1 MIKKSLPVTVEKV
14 LKDGSGNWIIIS
26 IKYESRIINI
36 SNIYGPNE
44 DSPQFFEDLFNNING
59 HGLGSCIITGDF
71 NTTLNFT
78 LDNENYAAAQN
89 NQARATLNQLISD
102 FEYFDTYRELEGEKR
117 DYTWFKRGGA
127 QKGRLD
133 MFLASNSLKPNI
145 TASRI
150 VPTLKSDHHPILLN
164 IDFTKFIKGKGYWK
178 FDSALLNDTEYI
190 SRVKKSIKETCAK
203 YMVHDSYTNFFQD
216 CTDNEMLNFLETH
229 TPSSLQ
235 NLDFNINPNL
245 FLEMLLN
252 DIKNVTISYSVQKN
266 REINLEEKTLF
277 ENLKRAKND
286 VMENDSDT
294 SRHNLADIENKYDAF
309 MDKKAKDFIL
319 NRNTEMKIQGEK
331 PNSFFCSLEKNSA
344 SQKYIPKLDI
354 SEGRGEKNIYN

>member
-1 MIKKSLPVTVEKV
+1 ME
-14 LKDGSGNWIIIS
+14 
-26 IKYESRIINI
+26 
-36 SNIYGPNE
+36 
-44 DSPQFFEDLFNNING
+44 
-59 HGLGSCIITGDF
+59 
-71 NTTLNFT
+71 
-78 LDNENYAAAQN
+78 
-89 NQARATLNQLISD
+89 
-102 FEYFDTYRELEGEKR
+102 
-117 DYTWFKRGGA
+117 
-127 QKGRLD
+127 
-133 MFLASNSLKPNI
+133 
-145 TASRI
+145 
-150 VPTLKSDHHPILLN
+150 
-164 IDFTKFIKGKGYWK
+164 
-178 FDSALLNDTEYI
+178 
-190 SRVKKSIKETCAK
+190 
-203 YMVHDSYTNFFQD
+203 HDSYTNFYQD

-331 PNSFFCSLEKNSA
+331 PNSFFCLLEKNSA

-354 SEGRGEKNIYN
+354 SEGRGEKKFITEQGAIEKELSAYYKNLFSNNEKNITPSPEEFLDNDNDHVKLNDKEALEIEGAITEEELGQILKKTKNDSSPGASGFNYNFYKFFWAIKIKNLSPIGDLYAF